1 MALKA
6 VIPEIGD
13 RGFADKTAANRGDMR
28 PFSNSFVPETEVMQ
42 RARSRGKEIGTYDTT
57 PAVGSLLRYLTNLV
71 GAHSIVE
78 VGTGAGVSGLWI
90 FQSLAHKGLL
100 TSIDDEVENAK
111 LAKQAFEEAG
121 INAARYRLITGNSRE
136 VVGKLADSLYDI
148 FILRSN
154 SDLLENVENAY
165 RSLRPGGILV
175 IDRALLAG
183 KVADPTQRDP
193 ETIAYKEVI
202 KVIKE
207 SENWLPLLLPVGDGV
222 LVATKVNS
230 TVNSLG

>member
-1 MALKA
+1 M
-6 VIPEIGD
+6 IPEIGD
-13 RGFADKTAANRGDMR
+13 KGFADRLMANRGDMR
-28 PFSNSFVPETEVMQ
+28 PYSNSFVPETEIMQ
-42 RARSRGKEIGTYDTT
+42 RARNRGAEIDTYDTS
-57 PAVGSLLRYLTNLV
+57 PAVGSLLRYLTHLI

-90 FQSLAHKGLL
+90 FQTLAQKGLL

-111 LAKQAFEEAG
+111 LAKQAFDEAG
-121 INAARYRLITGNSRE
+121 ISASRYRLITGNSRE
-136 VVGKLADSLYDI
+136 IVGKLADSLYDI
-148 FILRSN
+148 FILRSS
-154 SDLLENVENAY
+154 SDLLESVENAH

-183 KVADPTQRDP
+183 KVADPTQRDA

-207 SENWLPLLLPVGDGV
+207 ANESWLPVLLPVGDGV
-222 LVATKVNS
+222 LIATKV
-230 TVNSLG
+230 TTTAVL

>member
-1 MALKA
+1 MDFKT

-13 RGFADKTAANRGDMR
+13 RGFADNLMANRGDMR
-28 PFSNSFVPETEVMQ
+28 PYANSFVPETEIMQ
-42 RARSRGKEIGTYDTT
+42 RARARGVDIGTYDTT
-57 PAVGSLLRYLTNLV
+57 SAVGSLLRYLTHLI

-90 FQSLAHKGLL
+90 FQTLAHKGML

-111 LAKQAFEEAG
+111 LAKQAFDEAG
-121 INAARYRLITGNSRE
+121 INASRYRLITGNSRE
-136 VVGKLADSLYDI
+136 IVGKLADSLYDI

-193 ETIAYKEVI
+193 ETISYKEVI
-202 KVIKE
+202 KVVKE
-207 SENWLPLLLPVGDGV
+207 SEHWIPMLLPVGDGV
-222 LVATKVNS
+222 LVATKVS
-230 TVNSLG
+230 